1 MSEQVSCADV
11 PDLLSE
17 TADVIV
23 VGAGPAGSSVASHL
37 AKAGLDVLLLEKT
50 RFPREKACG
59 DGLTPR
65 AVRALTAMGVPIAE
79 RDGWP
84 RGTAGIVASVVG
96 VNDNAVPLMLALH
109 GAPGRERR
117 GALAEALRDARRD
130 VADDPFRQA
139 TGWSFITLGAWQP
152 MTAPALRAREPNL
165 TSV

>member
-65 AVRALTAMGVPIAE
+65 AVRALTVMGVPIAE

-84 RGTAGIVASVVG
+84 RGAAGIVASLVG
-96 VNDNAVPLMLALH
+96 VNDNAAPLMLALH
-109 GAPGRERR
+109 RGPPAESAGRLSRRRCATPAGTWPTIPSGRRRAGRSSPSEPGGR
-117 GALAEALRDARRD
+117 
-130 VADDPFRQA
+130 
-139 TGWSFITLGAWQP
+139 
-152 MTAPALRAREPNL
+152 
-165 TSV
+165 